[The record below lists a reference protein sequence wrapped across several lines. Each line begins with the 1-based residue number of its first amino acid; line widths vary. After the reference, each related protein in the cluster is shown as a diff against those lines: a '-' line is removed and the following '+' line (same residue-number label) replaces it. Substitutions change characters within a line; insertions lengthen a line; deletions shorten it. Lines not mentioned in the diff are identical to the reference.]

1 MEQLFQQLWEGFL
14 RIGEHV
20 VDYLESGQDY
30 QAFQQRLRGDLDSL
44 GQKVLKSVIEASDLR
59 LRESTSERQ
68 GWVIAQRGHEKE
80 LLTQFGPVRFQ
91 RTYFKHKQSKRHAYL
106 VDEAMGF
113 TPHQRVDVAL
123 KAELVD
129 RAAEQSFRRSGR
141 WSDNPGWQVSGQTV
155 MKASRTINAHVQMPA
170 TASGE
175 SKRRLR
181 YVFIQADE
189 DHVANQDGPR
199 WQPRLVTVHEGV
211 EGTPKRRRLKNPKR
225 FGGLYPRGSN
235 DQLYEAVWQYLD
247 ATYDLEHVEKILVSG
262 DGASWIR
269 GLCEYIPGSVFVLD
283 RYHAHQ
289 YATSATGTHAD
300 LSSALRRAFHD
311 ADRPAMRKAM
321 HAALDRAES
330 ESQYERISEC
340 HRYFE
345 RQWDGIK
352 AWRTYGDV
360 WPGCS
365 AEGDVSHIY
374 ADRMSS
380 RPMAWRRQG
389 VDQMSRL
396 RVMRVNGNCIR
407 KAYVDQQSQGLAPV
421 RVAHQY
427 MQEARLALKTNQNLS
442 HVVKGRMPAL
452 YGPKRGLHRILAGF
466 NK

>member
-1 MEQLFQQLWEGFL
+1 MDQLFQQLWEGFL
-14 RIGEHV
+14 HIGEHV
-20 VDYLESGQDY
+20 VDYLESDNDY
-30 QAFQQRLRGDLDSL
+30 QTFQQRLRSDLDKL
-44 GQKVLKSVIEASDLR
+44 GQAVLKTVIEAADLQ
-59 LRESTSERQ
+59 LRENTSERQ
-68 GWVIAQRGHEKE
+68 GWVIAQRNHEKE
-80 LLTQFGPVRFQ
+80 LLTQFGPVRYQ

-113 TPHQRVDVAL
+113 TPHQKIDVAL
-123 KAELVD
+123 KAELVS
-129 RAAEQSFRRSGR
+129 RAAGQSFRRSGQ
-141 WSDNPGWQVSGQTV
+141 WHDNPSWRVSGQTV
-155 MKASRTINAHVQMPA
+155 MKASRTINAVQTPT
-170 TASGE
+170 TAPEGT
-175 SKRRLR
+175 KRRLP
-181 YVFIQADE
+181 YLFIQADE

-211 EGTPKRRRLKNPKR
+211 EGGPKRRRLINPWR
-225 FGGLYPRGSN
+225 FGGLYPRGST

-247 ATYDLEHVEKILVSG
+247 ATYDLEHVKAILVSG

-289 YATSATGTHAD
+289 YVTSAAGTHPD
-300 LSSALRRAFHD
+300 LCSALWRAFHD
-311 ADRPAMRKAM
+311 VDRPSVRKAM
-321 HAALDRAES
+321 HEALNRAGS
-330 ESQYERISEC
+330 ESQYRRITEC

-352 AWRTYGDV
+352 AWRTYRDV

-396 RVMRVNGNCIR
+396 RVMRVNGECIR
-407 KAYVDQQSQGLAPV
+407 KTYVDQHSRELPPIRLGHRWV
-421 RVAHQY
+421 R
-427 MQEARLALKTNQNLS
+427 EAKQALKANGNLS
-442 HVVKGRMPAL
+442 HVVQGRMPAL
-452 YGPKRGLHRILAGF
+452 YGPKRGLHRLLASL